1 MARPGSD
8 NAISTLSNGLIENID
23 RNRGTTF
30 LTVSYTDR
38 GNRRGRNQTIRL
50 AVGNNTLIL
59 DEFNNRIPA
68 SRLTR
73 GMIINASFSSAMTRS
88 IPPQSN
94 AFTIQ
99 IVRRPAMNNVV
110 VGRIINIDRANR
122 TFTTISDG
130 DPSSTIRFNVPM
142 EARIFDVF
150 GRPMNFSNL
159 VPGLRVRV
167 NHAPFMTASIPP
179 QTTAHEIRVI
189 R

>member
-1 MARPGSD
+1 MARPILD
-8 NAISTLSNGLIENID
+8 NSVNTLSNGFIENID
-23 RNRGTTF
+23 RDRGTTF

-38 GNRRGRNQTIRL
+38 RNRGRRNETIRL
-50 AVGNNTLIL
+50 AVNNNTLIL
-59 DEFNNRIPA
+59 DEFNNRVPA
-68 SRLTR
+68 SRLAR

-88 IPPQSN
+88 IPPQAN

-99 IVRRPAMNNVV
+99 IVRRAPIRNVV
-110 VGRIINIDRANR
+110 VGRIINIDRVNR
-122 TFTTISDG
+122 TFTTVSDA
-130 DPSSTIRFNVPM
+130 DPSSVIRFHVPM
-142 EARIFDVF
+142 EARIWDIF

-179 QTTAHEIRVI
+179 QTTAQEIRVI